1 MAAKEKVA
9 ILGGGMASIVAA
21 YELTS
26 TPELCERYDVTVH
39 QFGWRL
45 GGKCA
50 SGRNAEYGQRIEEH
64 GLHIWFGFYENAF
77 RVMRDAYEKLGRQP
91 GEPLATWRD
100 AFKPCDEIVLYE
112 QFEERWLGWCF
123 KPPGNPLTPGESGYL
138 PDFWEM
144 AHTMLDHLFGR
155 WEHLKAHNPHA
166 PGGMAP
172 PRVGLPFGLH
182 LPFGVPFGIDRMA
195 GHAVARLVPWAVPSP
210 ERAIIDALRIAEQ
223 RMMLGT
229 TDHDEHAHRSLLFDA
244 LDEFKRWLWHYIV
257 EPNLG
262 DDDLRLF
269 FTMFDTGTTILEG
282 IIEDGLIEF
291 GFDTVNHEDLR
302 EWLGRHGAREITLE
316 QGPFV
321 RALYDMA
328 FGYVDGDVNKPDMA
342 AGTAVHDLL
351 RIFFTYREAFAW
363 KMQAGMGDTV
373 FTPFYEV
380 LKRRGVHFEFF
391 NWVSHLGLSPDKR
404 LVDSIDVIPQV
415 TLKAEEY
422 EPLVEVHELACW
434 PSEPDWDQIVD
445 GEELRRRGVNLE
457 WEPNPLGREPRRL
470 VRGEDFDIAVLGISV
485 AALPD
490 ICQELIADENNPEFR
505 EMIDNSHTVMTQA
518 FQLWL
523 NRALRA
529 SWAGSS
535 APTRS

>member
-26 TPELCERYDVTVH
+26 TPELCERYDVTVY

-77 RVMRDAYEKLGRQP
+77 RVMRDAYEELGRQP

-112 QFEERWLGWCF
+112 HFEEPLAGLVLQASGQPAHAGRVGLPAGLLGGRPHHAR
-123 KPPGNPLTPGESGYL
+123 PPVRALGAPEGEQRRTSPG
-138 PDFWEM
+138 
-144 AHTMLDHLFGR
+144 A
-155 WEHLKAHNPHA
+155 
-166 PGGMAP
+166 MAP

-229 TDHDEHAHRSLLFDA
+229 TDHDEPAHRSLLFEA

-291 GFDTVNHEDLR
+291 GFDHVNHEDLR
-302 EWLGRHGAREITLE
+302 EWLAPAR
-316 QGPFV
+316 
-321 RALYDMA
+321 RA
-328 FGYVDGDVNKPDMA
+328 
-342 AGTAVHDLL
+342 
-351 RIFFTYREAFAW
+351 
-363 KMQAGMGDTV
+363 
-373 FTPFYEV
+373 
-380 LKRRGVHFEFF
+380 
-391 NWVSHLGLSPDKR
+391 
-404 LVDSIDVIPQV
+404 
-415 TLKAEEY
+415 
-422 EPLVEVHELACW
+422 
-434 PSEPDWDQIVD
+434 
-445 GEELRRRGVNLE
+445 
-457 WEPNPLGREPRRL
+457 
-470 VRGEDFDIAVLGISV
+470 
-485 AALPD
+485 
-490 ICQELIADENNPEFR
+490 
-505 EMIDNSHTVMTQA
+505 
-518 FQLWL
+518 
-523 NRALRA
+523 
-529 SWAGSS
+529 
-535 APTRS
+535 